1 VFFYVFSYDIM
12 IKSPGGMRKETA
24 QAAVEGAAY
33 EESAEYGKTG
43 RRTEGKK

>member
-1 VFFYVFSYDIM
+1 M

-43 RRTEGKK
+43 RRTERKK